1 MGKDNMNCETPGRS
15 ESKDS
20 NSADITVGVATRTSV
35 YSTGPQG
42 APQVGAPFAANP
54 LGIKK

>member
-1 MGKDNMNCETPGRS
+1 MSKDNMSIETSGRG

-20 NSADITVGVATRTSV
+20 NSADSTVGVATRTSV

-42 APQVGAPFAANP
+42 APRVGAPFDANP
-54 LGIKK
+54 NGIKK